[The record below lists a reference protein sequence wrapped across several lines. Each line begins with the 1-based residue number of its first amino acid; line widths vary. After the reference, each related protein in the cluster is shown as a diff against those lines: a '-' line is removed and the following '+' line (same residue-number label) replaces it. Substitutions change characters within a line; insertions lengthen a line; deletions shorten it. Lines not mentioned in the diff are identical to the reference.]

1 MILSRIKRLF
11 FGHAFNAA
19 KQTDR
24 LITQLPP
31 DYLPHDACRP
41 FLEREARARGKR
53 FQFLEKD
60 GCLGL
65 TWNYG
70 PLRFA
75 RFLSDVEPVWDFP
88 LPRPHFFFWQRI
100 SRTDIPQ
107 GWKPS
112 TIALHQSRIGISE
125 IPPEGSAL
133 AHISSHAKRHIAAW
147 KKQDWI
153 IEPITVHDYWDVA
166 FRSTLHSAH
175 QKAFNVL
182 LAEKIAGHGDRV
194 GIVGARPKES
204 RTYEAAF
211 AYLDIPELKTS
222 LHHVSCLTP
231 TGRDVDAGTGLMAWW
246 LERLQSVGYRYADF
260 GLFWTP
266 GESNSWKGFSR
277 FKAQFC
283 TQFHDFPQMLV
294 KKK

>member
-1 MILSRIKRLF
+1 MFFSPIKRLF

-19 KQTDR
+19 EQTDR

-41 FLEREARARGKR
+41 FLEREARARGRR
-53 FQFLEKD
+53 FHFLEKD

-75 RFLSDVEPVWDFP
+75 RFLSDIEPVWDFP

-100 SRTDIPQ
+100 SRTDIPE
-107 GWKPS
+107 GWRPS
-112 TIALHQSRIGISE
+112 TIALHQSRIGIGE
-125 IPPEGSAL
+125 IPEDGSAL

-147 KKQDWI
+147 RKQDWI
-153 IEPITVHDYWDVA
+153 IEPITIHDYWDVA

-175 QKAFNVL
+175 QKAFNTL
-182 LAEKIAGHGDRV
+182 LVEKIAGHGDRV
-194 GIVGARPKES
+194 GIVGARAKTS
-204 RTYEAAF
+204 KTYEAAF

-222 LHHVSCLTP
+222 VHHVSCLTP
-231 TGRDVDAGTGLMAWW
+231 AGREVDAGTGLMAWW
-246 LERLQSVGYRYADF
+246 LERLQKTGYRYADF

-266 GESNSWKGFSR
+266 GEPHSWKGFSR

-283 TQFHDFPQMLV
+283 TQFHDFPQMLA
-294 KKK
+294 KRK